1 MKKRLLLSFMALLT
15 SSGMW
20 AADGDVFTANT
31 IEGVEMTFMVI
42 SETEKTC
49 QVGIGDGDN
58 CSINSAIEGSL
69 TIPSEANG
77 YCVTS
82 IGYYALGGCSGLTA
96 ITIPN
101 SVQRSDDRP
110 DGDGRS
116 LRGRLTI
123 YGRFIR
129 NALRAIVR
137 KNWNRGCAKQ
147 VHPRFLY
154 GTKVRVMPAVRVA
167 YS

>member
-82 IGYYALGGCSGLTA
+82 IGYYALGGCSGLSAFGGCSSLTSV
-96 ITIPN
+96 TIPN

-116 LRGRLTI
+116 LRGRLAV
-123 YGRFIR
+123 YGRFVR

-137 KNWNRGCAKQ
+137 KKWNRGC
-147 VHPRFLY
+147 
-154 GTKVRVMPAVRVA
+154 TKRCASPI
-167 YS
+167 YK